1 MFALSDGAL
10 TQTEADRA
18 VGAWVDR
25 CRDAFE
31 RRFTRTGSGYFSPPN
46 REMAKKAGRRR
57 G

>member
-1 MFALSDGAL
+1 MFALSDGAI
-10 TQTEADRA
+10 RA
-18 VGAWVDR
+18 VGAWIDR

-31 RRFTRTGSGYFSPPN
+31 RRFARTGSACFTPPN